1 MKRKFILFLSLI
13 SSSLIYSQT
22 EKDFPV
28 MTGAE
33 ITGGKVVRTNYDDGT
48 SLWGLIDGGADIYLE
63 YGFDK
68 LLFQEIEIKGL
79 KFRVEIYRMT
89 DDKAAFGIYSVSRYK
104 CSHRDTL
111 TKFICITPFQVQAA
125 AGKFY
130 LSISNET
137 GDKETERIT
146 LNLFSK
152 YLFKINGNSI
162 ALPELF
168 TNKSFEPYKNRLKF
182 IKGRLGV
189 QNGFPAWIE
198 MFEPYSDY
206 EIYLLPVESEN
217 GFANIALIK
226 FKSENEARKFID
238 ENSIGSKNRI
248 TKTIK
253 SVSAGNLIFI
263 ESDLPQEQIK
273 IFWDND

>member
-1 MKRKFILFLSLI
+1 
-13 SSSLIYSQT
+13 
-22 EKDFPV
+22 

-33 ITGGKVVRTNYDDGT
+33 IAGGKVVRTNYYDGT

-125 AGKFY
+125 IGKFY
-130 LSISNET
+130 LSISNEK
-137 GDKETERIT
+137 GDKETEGMT

-152 YLFKINGNSI
+152 YSVKISENSR

-168 TNKSFEPYKNRLKF
+168 AKKSLEPYKDRLKF
-182 IKGRLGV
+182 MKGRLGI

-198 MFEPYSDY
+198 MFEPYSEY

-226 FKSENEARKFID
+226 FGSEIEAKKFLSENSGGNKK
-238 ENSIGSKNRI
+238 GI
-248 TKTIK
+248 TKTI
-253 SVSAGNLIFI
+253 SPAFSGRLIFI
-263 ESDLPQEQIK
+263 ESDFPQEQIK
-273 IFWDND
+273 KLLSGD